1 MDELKEL
8 RDQMAAMRSDL
19 NNYAIVNDRLMQTVM
34 RQRSK
39 SLNWFVNAE
48 LIVTPFLILFFF
60 GICYILHMSM
70 WLAITMSVACIISGI
85 IDLKTM
91 RVSSKL
97 INSLSLRDLRSYL
110 IRQKRQ
116 RTIQMIIE
124 LPLCMAWLVWFMLDY
139 FSNEVIFADLQKSA
153 IFQWVK
159 IIAIAITAIIA
170 IIVIAVIFKK
180 SQRVNDTM
188 IEDIDLQTCD
198 DEAIDST
205 FTS

>member
-70 WLAITMSVACIISGI
+70 WLAVTMSVACIISGI

-139 FSNEVIFADLQKSA
+139 FSNEVMFADLQKSA

>member
-139 FSNEVIFADLQKSA
+139 FSNEVMFADLQKSA

-188 IEDIDLQTCD
+188 IEDIDLQTGD

>member
-124 LPLCMAWLVWFMLDY
+124 LPLCMAWLVWFMLNY
-139 FSNEVIFADLQKSA
+139 FSNEVMFADLQKSA

>member
-139 FSNEVIFADLQKSA
+139 FSNEVMFADLQESA

>member
-97 INSLSLRDLRSYL
+97 INSRSLRDLRSYL

-139 FSNEVIFADLQKSA
+139 FSNEVMFADLQKSA

>member
-48 LIVTPFLILFFF
+48 LIVTPFLIFF

-139 FSNEVIFADLQKSA
+139 FSNEVMFADLQKSA

>member
-139 FSNEVIFADLQKSA
+139 FSNEVMFADLQKSA